1 MYYVSE
7 YKSIFLFLI
16 PLLHAVNLECNLY
29 ASINLVWLKSALMP
43 KRAKLG
49 SYASSSW

>member
-16 PLLHAVNLECNLY
+16 PLLHAVYLECNIY
-29 ASINLVWLKSALMP
+29 ASINLVWLIVDLIIIFQVILIMAE
-43 KRAKLG
+43 
-49 SYASSSW
+49 